1 MPKTDR
7 STKTLRIS
15 TKVWRSLKLHSTK
28 KDTSMVDLA
37 EKFIIC
43 GIITQRKEGKTKSR
57 S

>member
-1 MPKTDR
+1 MTKTNR

-15 TKVWRSLKLHSTK
+15 NKVWRSLKLHATK

-37 EKFIIC
+37 EKFIMC
-43 GIITQRKEGKTKSR
+43 GIITQRKKDKNKSI